1 MDHSASD
8 AISCRRKLPC
18 SQQHNGVMERCLLS
32 RMIDDEIEMRNA
44 NDHETLARVSRLNSP
59 NMIWREKVTQWCYD
73 VVDHLNESRDLV
85 FVAMNILDRYSAL
98 YMSSSTN
105 ERDYETAALTALFLA
120 VRISGG
126 RSLDA
131 PDLVRM
137 SRLGVTT
144 QEIVQIGRI
153 MTDALSWDIK
163 ILTPADFCNAFI
175 NLLPLSNNLC
185 LHQSITDTCRYL
197 VEISVCDVYF
207 SGVCASKI
215 AFAALVST
223 VSSSNMFQLPEE
235 ARLSLFDQINELTGL
250 DNVAADI
257 ASLCARLH
265 GIFNQSQE
273 SEQQGP
279 HLIPVSDDDI
289 NTAVAVSRPVTTRV
303 VSSERLFSSRPL
315 SRSNKYLV
323 VSVPTV
329 HHNLNSKRPIILPP
343 TEQTPKRT
351 KKSIV

>member
-144 QEIVQIGRI
+144 QDGE
-153 MTDALSWDIK
+153 LS
-163 ILTPADFCNAFI
+163 TPCRGWFRCMVRPPPYTKSCERDVCCHSSFYIRFHKLIWSLSVLFC
-175 NLLPLSNNLC
+175 
-185 LHQSITDTCRYL
+185 
-197 VEISVCDVYF
+197 E
-207 SGVCASKI
+207 
-215 AFAALVST
+215 
-223 VSSSNMFQLPEE
+223 
-235 ARLSLFDQINELTGL
+235 
-250 DNVAADI
+250 
-257 ASLCARLH
+257 
-265 GIFNQSQE
+265 
-273 SEQQGP
+273 
-279 HLIPVSDDDI
+279 
-289 NTAVAVSRPVTTRV
+289 
-303 VSSERLFSSRPL
+303 
-315 SRSNKYLV
+315 
-323 VSVPTV
+323 
-329 HHNLNSKRPIILPP
+329 
-343 TEQTPKRT
+343 
-351 KKSIV
+351 